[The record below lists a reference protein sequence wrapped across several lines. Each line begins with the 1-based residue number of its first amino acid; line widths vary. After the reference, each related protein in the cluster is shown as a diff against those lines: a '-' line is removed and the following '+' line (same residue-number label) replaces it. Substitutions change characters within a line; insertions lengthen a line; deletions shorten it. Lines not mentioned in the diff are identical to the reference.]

1 MYFFL
6 SFLQLCLEP
15 KRDLN
20 KLLIKNQELFIWLFS
35 YNKNVFME
43 MQNLIKF
50 FSKKS
55 GNTVWQSHLLKH
67 TRTQSLYI
75 LFSFHQAASWLY
87 FYSVAL
93 FLFLFTPF
101 KKKKYLFI
109 SEGHQCMLSIS
120 FSFYLSSG
128 RRLNQR
134 SWWTPSWGVFLRCRR
149 RTKKRY
155 AHRPIPFSYYA
166 CAFVSCRCDI
176 RNSYVLSC
184 FLLFSKWL

>member
-50 FSKKS
+50 FFQKEWKYCM
-55 GNTVWQSHLLKH
+55 QSHLLKH

-75 LFSFHQAASWLY
+75 LFSFHLAASWLY
-87 FYSVAL
+87 FTLLLFFCFYSHH
-93 FLFLFTPF
+93 F
-101 KKKKYLFI
+101 KKKNIYLFI

-155 AHRPIPFSYYA
+155 AHRPIPFSYHA

-176 RNSYVLSC
+176 RNSYVFIIL
-184 FLLFSKWL
+184 